1 MKRIERIYKENKD
14 YIYNYLYGLTRD
26 KDVAEDLLSE
36 VFLKVILKYK
46 FFNKLSSERTWI
58 YSIARYTFYE
68 YIRKK
73 NKNNDLSVLLENN
86 MVNLFEIRNIEEKLV
101 EKELIDKIK
110 SAINNLNEKEKD
122 VCNLRIKGYSYTEI
136 SKELNI
142 TENSSRVLFFRGKEK
157 IRKILKEELDG

>member
-46 FFNKLSSERTWI
+46 SFNKLSSERTWI